1 MSKSIKLK
9 NDTYWDIDS
18 IRANGKSIGYIVE
31 SGRNEYGD
39 WIKFSNGLMI
49 CERTIKT
56 TLACDGTWGNLF
68 VGQDETVW
76 NFAQEFVEIPKI
88 IRDLR
93 TTTSTSA
100 WLINYSAPIVT
111 KKYYQYFSIARATI
125 STSVQ
130 VEFTIRAI
138 GKWK

>member
-31 SGRNEYGD
+31 SGRNTYGD
-39 WIKFSNGLMI
+39 WIKYSDGTMI

-56 TLACDGTWGNLF
+56 TLTCDKPWGNLF
-68 VGQDETVW
+68 VGQDETSW
-76 NFAQEFVEIPKI
+76 TFAQEFIEIPKI

-93 TTTSTSA
+93 TTTGASA
-100 WLINYSAPIVT
+100 WLINYSNPIVA
-111 KKYYQYFSIARATI
+111 KDHYKYFSIARATA
-125 STSVQ
+125 STSVP
-130 VEFTIRAI
+130 VEFTIQAI